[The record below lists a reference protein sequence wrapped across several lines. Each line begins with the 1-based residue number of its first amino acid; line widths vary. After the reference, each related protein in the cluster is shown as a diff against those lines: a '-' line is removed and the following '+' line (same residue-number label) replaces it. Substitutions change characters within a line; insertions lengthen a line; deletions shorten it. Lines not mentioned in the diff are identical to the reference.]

1 MELEN
6 TVLSETSQ
14 TEGALSVTYVKS
26 KRRNQIQGNN
36 ETSGCQG
43 LGLGEEE
50 YINRRELNRSGN

>member
-26 KRRNQIQGNN
+26 KRTNQIQGNKWLPR
-36 ETSGCQG
+36 TGVG
-43 LGLGEEE
+43 GRGI
-50 YINRRELNRSGN
+50 Y